1 MHKSINVLKAFLA
14 SFLLLFLC
22 SFQCFADDI
31 IMNFDAVNSF
41 ENETISDVLIEE
53 NDEKTEEEENIWTG
67 EMYRTRRK
75 VKAVNAVSNETADE
89 LMIADVITDDTYK
102 YFLAQKGGDGKYYFM
117 RFKEITKW
125 NNAGNNIYTTYAEHK
140 TTAFASKEEMF
151 KAITT
156 QEITTNI
163 VTSTRGFVKNQI
175 YACNFDI
182 IDAKTNEIIE
192 KTHSWKNGK
201 YYYAD
206 DKDEEI
212 DETED
217 TSLNIFKVVKNILNN
232 IKKLPETIITGIKN
246 LFIPSEQFMS
256 EWNEKVSKKMS
267 FTDAIKSSFE
277 TLMSY
282 ATSTE
287 EAPVV
292 YAEITYANTTQMYKV
307 LDLSFLKNDIKT
319 IRNVI
324 SAFCY
329 LEFFWLLF
337 KRVQEII
344 GGAGMITES
353 QNQIEL
359 KETKLKERREREAKK
374 REWEAKRKR

>member
-1 MHKSINVLKAFLA
+1 MHKSINVLKAVLA
-14 SFLLLFLC
+14 SFFLLFLC
-22 SFQCFADDI
+22 SFQCFADDF
-31 IMNFDAVNSF
+31 IMNFDAVNNF
-41 ENETISDVLIEE
+41 ENETISDVLIEK
-53 NDEKTEEEENIWTG
+53 NDKKTEENIWTG

-75 VKAVNAVSNETADE
+75 IKAVNAVSNETADE
-89 LMIADVITDDTYK
+89 LMIANVITDDTYK
-102 YFLAQKGGDGKYYFM
+102 YFLAQRGGDGKYYFM

-125 NNAGNNIYTTYAEHK
+125 NNAGNDVYTTYAEHK
-140 TTAFASKEEMF
+140 TTVFTSKEEMF

-156 QEITTNI
+156 QEITTN
-163 VTSTRGFVKNQI
+163 VTTSTRGFVKNQI

-182 IDAKTNEIIE
+182 IDSKTGETIE

-277 TLMSY
+277 TIMSY

-287 EAPVV
+287 EPPVI
-292 YAEITYANTTQMYKV
+292 YTEITYAGTTQMYKV
-307 LDLSFLKNDIKT
+307 LDLSFLKNDIRT

-344 GGAGMITES
+344 NGAGMMTES